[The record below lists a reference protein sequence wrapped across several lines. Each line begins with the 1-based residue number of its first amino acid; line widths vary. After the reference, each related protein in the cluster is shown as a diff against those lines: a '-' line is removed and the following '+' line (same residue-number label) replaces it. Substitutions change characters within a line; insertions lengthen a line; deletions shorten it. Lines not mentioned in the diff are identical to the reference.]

1 MPSVVQEHQ
10 EERNPRDEVLLADP
24 GNFSSS
30 KSMNNWQSDYNRCT
44 NIPFIYGFKDF
55 KSRGITGLHINFEM
69 AKFCKRDIKSRI
81 KNRA

>member
-1 MPSVVQEHQ
+1 VPSVVQEHQ

-44 NIPFIYGFKDF
+44 NIPFIYGFKNYKVCNQKHF
-55 KSRGITGLHINFEM
+55 
-69 AKFCKRDIKSRI
+69 SRI
-81 KNRA
+81 SKVEG